1 MGLILGLSGSVWL
14 RNRLFRRRQDLQML
28 VNERNDCTDRRKQDV
43 RLRDSQFEISWVTEG
58 HLGDISGGI
67 SSDIRSYQE

>member
-14 RNRLFRRRQDLQML
+14 RNRLFRRLQDLQML
-28 VNERNDCTDRRKQDV
+28 VNERNDCTDGRKQDF

-58 HLGDISGGI
+58 NLGDISGGI
-67 SSDIRSYQE
+67 SSDLRSYQE